1 MTNLLNELMDKRAE
15 EYTNEDVDA
24 IVAHVRKQLAMYDA
38 GLKPKRESE
47 ENIDW
52 TKLVAGIAKQP
63 VSEAAPVK
71 KMRRRV

>member
-15 EYTNEDVDA
+15 EYTNDDVDA
-24 IVAHVRKQLAMYDA
+24 IIAHVRKQLAMYDA

-63 VSEAAPVK
+63 VATAAPAK